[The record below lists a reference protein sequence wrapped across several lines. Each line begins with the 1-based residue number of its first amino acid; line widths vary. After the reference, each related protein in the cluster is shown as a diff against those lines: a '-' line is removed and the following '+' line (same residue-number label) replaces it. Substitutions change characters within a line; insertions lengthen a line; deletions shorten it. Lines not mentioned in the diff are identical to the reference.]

1 MIGLI
6 LYDYFKCFYF
16 VSVENNVVFVVVVFS
31 TETRPN
37 IMFILADDLGEHIF
51 VFSNLY
57 SAEYLYINNA
67 DQKVFFSI

>member
-16 VSVENNVVFVVVVFS
+16 VSKNNVVFVVVAYS

-37 IMFILADDLGEHIF
+37 IIFILADDLGEHIF
-51 VFSNLY
+51 VFPNLY

-67 DQKVFFSI
+67 DQNVFFSI